1 MAPTTEIIRTYVFN
15 MRLGYTLIVYIKENW
30 IKIYLGREYN
40 GVEILF
46 LDYEIYGTGLS
57 SCSEGSLPD
66 LVSID

>member
-1 MAPTTEIIRTYVFN
+1 

-40 GVEILF
+40 GVEVLF

-57 SCSEGSLPD
+57 SCSDGSLPD